1 MSNIVTSKPGE
12 GQALALRF
20 VDAVWVERKS
30 SFSRSAGACPPQVH
44 LSGANFAKLGYSV
57 SANLLE
63 RFSFLPV
70 GEPSRSRCA
79 SFFRSG
85 ARDRPSPYGGRGRDL
100 DKARDRPSPYGGTD
114 RVKFLFWI
122 EHVIKTQPQTS
133 GIAIEQHREKRGEK
147 PPSA

>member
-20 VDAVWVERKS
+20 VDAVWLERKS

-44 LSGANFAKLGYSV
+44 LSGANFARLGYSV

-70 GEPSRSRCA
+70 SMRILFPLGCEGQALALRGKREGFGQGEGQA
-79 SFFRSG
+79 L
-85 ARDRPSPYGGRGRDL
+85 ALRG
-100 DKARDRPSPYGGTD
+100 KD
-114 RVKFLFWI
+114 RVRFLFWV